1 MTYTD
6 QEILDLIED
15 LRPVG
20 LTETPNEELKRLLR
34 EWEEEAGVK
43 GIRRKSPEEIAEIQ
57 KILFVHPDGI
67 YGIRTHLA
75 FVGWATQAFFKW
87 MRGKGKEVKILEVGR
102 MLSNSDY
109 MVFYKDYAAD
119 FRDRSVLPSSEEDL
133 VEAKFLYYNI
143 TDELPSALELWW

>member
-15 LRPVG
+15 LGTVG
-20 LTETPNEELKRLLR
+20 HSETPNEELKRMLR
-34 EWEEEAGVK
+34 EWEEETGVK

-75 FVGWATQAFFKW
+75 FVRWATQAFFKW
-87 MRGKGKEVKILEVGR
+87 MRGKEKEVKILEVGR
-102 MLSNSDY
+102 ILSNSDY
-109 MVFYKDYAAD
+109 VVFYKDYAAD
-119 FRDRSVLPSSEEDL
+119 FRDRSVLPSSESDL
-133 VEAKFLYYNI
+133 IESKILYYNI
-143 TDELPSALELWW
+143 TDELPASLEI

>member
-15 LRPVG
+15 LGTVG
-20 LTETPNEELKRLLR
+20 HSETPNEELKRMLR
-34 EWEEEAGVK
+34 EWEEETGVK

-75 FVGWATQAFFKW
+75 FVRWATQAFFKW
-87 MRGKGKEVKILEVGR
+87 MRGKEKEVKILEVGR
-102 MLSNSDY
+102 ILSNSDY
-109 MVFYKDYAAD
+109 EVFYKDYAAD
-119 FRDRSVLPSSEEDL
+119 FRDRSVLPSSESDL
-133 VEAKFLYYNI
+133 IESKILYYNI
-143 TDELPSALELWW
+143 TDELPASLEI